1 MKNLPLVLRVYGE
14 RSNGQW
20 SLICL
25 DFNLAVQADTLPQ
38 AQQRLHSMIVG
49 YLRDALEGED
59 RPYAAQ
65 LLTRRAPL
73 GFWLKYYL
81 AKLRTCVVGQRG
93 SRRVAGSEAIPM
105 APAGA

>member
-38 AQQRLHSMIVG
+38 ASATPPFDDCRL
-49 YLRDALEGED
+49 
-59 RPYAAQ
+59 
-65 LLTRRAPL
+65 
-73 GFWLKYYL
+73 L
-81 AKLRTCVVGQRG
+81 ARC
-93 SRRVAGSEAIPM
+93 A
-105 APAGA
+105 